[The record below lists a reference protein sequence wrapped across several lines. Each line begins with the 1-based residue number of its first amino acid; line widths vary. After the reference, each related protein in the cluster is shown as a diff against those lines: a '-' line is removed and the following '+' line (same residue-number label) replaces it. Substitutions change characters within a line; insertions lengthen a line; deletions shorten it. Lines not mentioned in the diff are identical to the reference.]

1 MNEKMTGSFLYGNL
15 RAMSVLF
22 RDGPKPYKTLQF
34 TLENGDLINI
44 DIDDLGDP
52 MGVEIV
58 YMNSPSDAN
67 AFRFDK
73 KHRVKKEAIVRRLLA
88 ACTRLTMIN
97 MMQGALTEEINK
109 CLDVVMHS
117 GMYVT
122 TDINKVDGELK
133 VTHDEPKSHAE
144 AFLDES
150 VKIEKGKKE

>member
-1 MNEKMTGSFLYGNL
+1 MNERITGSFLYGNL

-22 RDGPKPYKTLQF
+22 RDGPKPYRTLKF
-34 TLENGDLINI
+34 TLENGDLINV
-44 DIDDLGDP
+44 DVDDHGDP

-58 YMNSPSDAN
+58 YMNSPSDAQ

-73 KHRVKKEAIVRRLLA
+73 KHRVKKEAIVRRLLSA
-88 ACTRLTMIN
+88 STRLSMFNAI
-97 MMQGALTEEINK
+97 QEALTREVNESLEVI
-109 CLDVVMHS
+109 LHS

-144 AFLDES
+144 SFFDES
-150 VKIEKGKKE
+150 GRIARGEKK